1 MICQMYNFC
10 LWTEVVGP
18 IKKRMV
24 DRADPIRNMLRRM
37 WKRKIIVRTYPKTIN
52 SDLTAIN

>member
-1 MICQMYNFC
+1 M
-10 LWTEVVGP
+10 GP

-24 DRADPIRNMLRRM
+24 DRADLIRNMLRRM